1 VLHKNTL
8 TKKRGGIQMKEE
20 RHGFS
25 EREISQTLDD
35 LYKLYRN
42 ISGTKKSDGVFSGY
56 KIRTLY
62 SSFIEEQS
70 NHLDKKKISQIFIC
84 IGLIDLIIFDM
95 NEVSIEKK

>member
-1 VLHKNTL
+1 
-8 TKKRGGIQMKEE
+8 MKEE
-20 RHGFS
+20 RHNFD

-42 ISGTKKSDGVFSGY
+42 ISGTKKSDGVFIGY
-56 KIRTLY
+56 NYEITLDALQKIRTIY

-70 NHLDKKKISQIFIC
+70 NHLDKKKITQIFIC

-95 NEVSIEKK
+95 NELSKGKK